1 MNTKCL
7 DRLNWFIEKSKKDKW
22 QLTYDK
28 NLSTNVFGI
37 IDYDEDTH
45 GYKFLPVLHNG
56 FKVFGV
62 VVKN

>member
-7 DRLNWFIEKSKKDKW
+7 DTLNWFIEISKKDKW
-22 QLTYDK
+22 QLIYDK

-45 GYKFLPVLHNG
+45 GYKFYLFYMVILRFLVL
-56 FKVFGV
+56 
-62 VVKN
+62 

>member
-7 DRLNWFIEKSKKDKW
+7 DTLNWFIERSKKDKW

-37 IDYDEDTH
+37 IDYDEDTY
-45 GYKFLPVLHNG
+45 GYKFLPVLHG
-56 FKVFGV
+56 GSKVFGV
-62 VVKN
+62 IVKN